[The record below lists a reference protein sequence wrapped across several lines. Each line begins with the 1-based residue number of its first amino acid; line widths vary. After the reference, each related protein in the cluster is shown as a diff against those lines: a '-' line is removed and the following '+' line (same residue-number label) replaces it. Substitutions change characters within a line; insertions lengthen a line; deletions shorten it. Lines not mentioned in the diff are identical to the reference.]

1 MTATLIGRKTAGH
14 GPLTKAVPVSRQLG
28 NPLHQQV
35 FLVLRDRILSR
46 RYDVGAMLPSEDDL
60 ARIFNVSRTTV
71 RNALAALHA
80 GGLIKKRQG
89 IGTFVRETGTAT
101 PIRTSMSDMVTH
113 IHEIGRSTTVQVIEF
128 GFEKPPRHVQGLF
141 AAEDDAVFQ
150 RAIRVR
156 RLKKR
161 PILYVTSYIPEV
173 IGRRFGAADLE
184 KRPIF
189 DLLEDA
195 GIRLKAGEQWVSA
208 TLAEPVVAS
217 RLAIEVG
224 SPLLQIERIHF
235 NEQIAPIEYLE
246 ILAVPRFFELRMRL
260 GPAEETNGKAE
271 AVDPAALNGRS

>member
-1 MTATLIGRKTAGH
+1 M
-14 GPLTKAVPVSRQLG
+14 
-28 NPLHQQV
+28 
-35 FLVLRDRILSR
+35 LRDRILSR
-46 RYDVGAMLPSEDDL
+46 RYEVGAMLPSEDDL
-60 ARIFNVSRTTV
+60 ARMFNVSRTTI
-71 RNALAALHA
+71 RNALAALHV
-80 GGLIKKRQG
+80 GGLIEKRQG
-89 IGTFVRETGTAT
+89 IGTFVRESGTAT

-128 GFEKPPRHVQGLF
+128 GFEKPPKHVQELF
-141 AAEDDAVFQ
+141 DAEDDAIFQ

-161 PILYVTSYIPEV
+161 PILYVTSYIPET
-173 IGRRFGAADLE
+173 IGRQFGAADME

-208 TLAEPVVAS
+208 TLAEPIVAS

-235 NEQIAPIEYLE
+235 NEKKRRSSISKSWPCRAFSNCACGSGKGKTGFSPDEIRATHAPRHS
-246 ILAVPRFFELRMRL
+246 AASR
-260 GPAEETNGKAE
+260 AEQYSS
-271 AVDPAALNGRS
+271 VFV

>member
-14 GPLTKAVPVSRQLG
+14 DPLTKAVPVSRQLG

-46 RYDVGAMLPSEDDL
+46 RYDVGAMLPSEDEL
-60 ARIFNVSRTTV
+60 ARMFNVSRTTV
-71 RNALAALHA
+71 RSGLAALHA
-80 GGLIKKRQG
+80 GGFIEKRQG
-89 IGTFVRETGTAT
+89 IGTFVNETGTGT
-101 PIRTSMSDMVTH
+101 PIRTSMSDMVVH

-128 GFEKPPRHVQGLF
+128 GFEKPPRPVQDLF
-141 AAEDDAVFQ
+141 AAEDDTVFQ
-150 RAIRVR
+150 RAVRVR
-156 RLKKR
+156 RLKRR
-161 PILYVTSYIPEV
+161 PILYVTSYIPEA
-173 IGRRFGAADLE
+173 IGRRFGAADME

-235 NEQIAPIEYLE
+235 NQQNVPVEYLE

-260 GPAEETNGKAE
+260 GPRDETHGK
-271 AVDPAALNGRS
+271 

>member
-1 MTATLIGRKTAGH
+1 MTATLIGRKPAGH
-14 GPLTKAVPVSRQLG
+14 GALTKAVPVSRQLG

-60 ARIFNVSRTTV
+60 ARMFNVSRTTI
-71 RNALAALHA
+71 RNALAALHV
-80 GGLIKKRQG
+80 GGLIEKRQG
-89 IGTFVRETGTAT
+89 IGTFVRESGTAT

-128 GFEKPPRHVQGLF
+128 GFEKPPKHVQDLF
-141 AAEDDAVFQ
+141 DAGDDAVFQ

-161 PILYVTSYIPEV
+161 PILYVTSYIPET
-173 IGRRFGAADLE
+173 IGRQFGAADME
-184 KRPIF
+184 KRPVL

-208 TLAEPVVAS
+208 TLAEPIVAS
-217 RLAIEVG
+217 RLTIEVG

-235 NEQIAPIEYLE
+235 NDNNAPVEYLE
-246 ILAVPRFFELRMRL
+246 ILAVPRFFVLRMRL
-260 GPAEETNGKAE
+260 GQGEETDGK
-271 AVDPAALNGRS
+271 

>member
-1 MTATLIGRKTAGH
+1 MSTLLAGRKPAAR
-14 GPLTKAVPVSRQLG
+14 GPLTKSVPLSRQLG

-46 RYDVGAMLPSEDDL
+46 RYEVGAMLPSEDGL
-60 ARIFNVSRTTV
+60 ARMFKVSRTTV
-71 RNALAALHA
+71 RNALAALHMA
-80 GGLIKKRQG
+80 GLIEKRQG
-89 IGTFVRETGTAT
+89 IGTFVRESGTAT

-113 IHEIGRSTTVQVIEF
+113 IHEISRSTTVQVIEF
-128 GFEKPPRHVQGLF
+128 GFEKPPKHVQDLF
-141 AAEDDAVFQ
+141 DADDDAVFQ

-161 PILYVTSYIPEV
+161 PILHVTSYIPET
-173 IGRRFGAADLE
+173 IGRQFGAADME
-184 KRPIF
+184 KRPVF

-195 GIRLKAGEQWVSA
+195 GIRLSAGEQWVSA
-208 TLAEPVVAS
+208 TLAEPMVAS

-235 NEQIAPIEYLE
+235 NADNAPVEYLE

-260 GPAEETNGKAE
+260 GPTGSR
-271 AVDPAALNGRS
+271 D